1 MYLELL
7 RKPKTKGQRDKVMA
21 DKLKPDI
28 LLKEYWNRNAEFADL
43 FNAFLYGGKPVIKA
57 EELEER
63 DTENSI
69 VLQAGAAEETVQ
81 AARDLF
87 KVVMAAGNVQY
98 VLLGIENQESIHYA
112 MPLRDL
118 EYFTFGYIK
127 QYERIKAKYPDRK
140 GLSGN
145 EFLSYMKKTDKFKP
159 IITVVIYY
167 GEEEWD
173 AAKSLHEM
181 MDIPEELEPF
191 VNDYKMNL
199 IEARNTKLV
208 FHNKNNQAFFHAFR
222 VMFDKNKTIQ
232 EKKKEIIEYAKRNQT
247 DGAVLRAVASA
258 SGRTLK
264 ISGKEDIDMNTFFK
278 ELTKESEER
287 GIKIG
292 EAKGRAEGNLEG
304 EVKGVIKMSRQLKMT
319 DSDIIRM
326 IQTTMQVT
334 AEKSREYYERYNEKV

>member
-1 MYLELL
+1 
-7 RKPKTKGQRDKVMA
+7 MA
-21 DKLKPDI
+21 DRLKPDT
-28 LLKEYWNRNAEFADL
+28 LLKEYWNSNAEFADL

-63 DTENSI
+63 DTESSV
-69 VLQAGAAEETVQ
+69 VLQAGSTEETMQ

-118 EYFTFGYIK
+118 EYFTFGCIK
-127 QYERIKAKYPDRK
+127 QYEKIKAKYPKGK

-145 EFLSYMKKTDKFKP
+145 EFLSCMKKTDRLTP

-181 MDIPEELEPF
+181 MDIPEELKPF
-191 VNDYKMNL
+191 VNDYKLSL
-199 IEARNTKLV
+199 IEVRNTELV

-222 VMFDKNKTIQ
+222 VMFDKNKTLRQ
-232 EKKKEIIEYAKRNQT
+232 KKKEIIEYAKINQA
-247 DGAVLRAVASA
+247 DDAVLRAVASA
-258 SGRTLK
+258 CGRTIK
-264 ISGKEDIDMNTFFK
+264 ISEKEEIDMNTFFK
-278 ELTKESEER
+278 ELTRESEAIGEER
-287 GIKIG
+287 GKSIGIKIG
-292 EAKGRAEGNLEG
+292 RAEGEI
-304 EVKGVIKMSRQLKMT
+304 KGVIKMSRQLKMAEN
-319 DSDIIRM
+319 DIIKM
-326 IQTTMQVT
+326 IQDTMQVT
-334 AEKSREYYERYNEKV
+334 AEKSREYYNKYGKEDAAQ